1 MRTILVHISSC
12 RYTSIT
18 LPVGIT
24 EIKTN
29 TFYFCGALAEIT
41 IPENVQSI
49 GSFAFSNCS
58 NLTEVNLP
66 KQMSK
71 IEYYAFNNCNNLKK
85 INIPDGVSKIEQSTF
100 YDCYNLEE
108 VSIPS
113 SVKSIENRAFYNC
126 EKLTSIYFNGTKDA
140 WNKVKIGTENDSIES
155 IEPHVKEFDYLSYD
169 DRISISHWDSN
180 ATSAVIPE
188 EVDGLPVTEISSD
201 AFQDRSNLINIEI
214 PNTVAQIGRG
224 AFYYCSSLT
233 NIVLPNAIT
242 KIEDATFAHCTNLKS
257 VTIPNSVS
265 CISYDAFNNCKS
277 LTDVYYNGTEEEW
290 NNISISSSGN
300 DTLLNATIHYN
311 ASTPD
316 ISITGDL
323 NGDNLV
329 SVDDAV
335 LTLTIY
341 AKRAAGMDV
350 DFSEAQVAA
359 ADINGD
365 GIVDVK
371 DAVAILTYYARVSA
385 GLQPTGEE
393 VIG

>member
-1 MRTILVHISSC
+1 M
-12 RYTSIT
+12 
-18 LPVGIT
+18 
-24 EIKTN
+24 
-29 TFYFCGALAEIT
+29 
-41 IPENVQSI
+41 
-49 GSFAFSNCS
+49 
-58 NLTEVNLP
+58 EVNLP

-71 IEYYAFNNCNNLKK
+71 IEYYAFNNCKNLKR
-85 INIPDGVSKIEQSTF
+85 IDISDGVSKIEQSTF

-108 VSIPS
+108 IFIPS

-126 EKLTSIYFNGTKDA
+126 EKLTSVYFNGTKDA

-188 EVDGLPVTEISSD
+188 EVDGLPVKEISSD
-201 AFQDRSNLINIEI
+201 AFQYCSSLTNIII
-214 PNTVAQIGRG
+214 PNTVAQIGRDT
-224 AFYYCSSLT
+224 FYYCSSLT
-233 NIVLPNAIT
+233 NVILPNAIT
-242 KIEDATFAHCTNLKS
+242 EIEGATFAHCTSLKS
-257 VTIPNSVS
+257 VTIPNSVNS
-265 CISYDAFNNCKS
+265 ISYDAFYNCES

-311 ASTPD
+311 VSTSD
-316 ISITGDL
+316 TSITGDL
-323 NGDNLV
+323 TGDNLV

-341 AKRAAGMDV
+341 AKKAAGMDV
-350 DFSEAQVAA
+350 DFSEAQVAV
-359 ADINGD
+359 ADVNGD
-365 GIVDVK
+365 GAVDVK
-371 DAVAILTYYARVSA
+371 DAVAILTYYAKVSA
-385 GLQPTGEE
+385 GLQPTWEE

>member
-1 MRTILVHISSC
+1 M
-12 RYTSIT
+12 
-18 LPVGIT
+18 
-24 EIKTN
+24 
-29 TFYFCGALAEIT
+29 
-41 IPENVQSI
+41 QSI
-49 GSFAFSNCS
+49 GSRAFSNCS
-58 NLTEVNLP
+58 NLTEINLP
-66 KQMSK
+66 KRMSR
-71 IEYYAFNNCNNLKK
+71 IENYAFDNCSNLKR
-85 INIPDGVSKIEQSTF
+85 IDIPNGVSKIEQSTF
-100 YDCYNLEE
+100 CDCYNLEE

-155 IEPHVKEFDYLSYD
+155 IEPHVKEFDYLSNND
-169 DRISISHWDSN
+169 GISISHWDSN

-188 EVDGLPVTEISSD
+188 EVDGLPVKEISPR
-201 AFQDRSNLINIEI
+201 AFEYCSNLINIEI

-233 NIVLPNAIT
+233 NIFFPNAIT

-316 ISITGDL
+316 TSITGDL

-329 SVDDAV
+329 SMDDAV

-341 AKRAAGMDV
+341 AKKAAGMDV
-350 DFSEAQVAA
+350 DFSEVQVVV
-359 ADINGD
+359 ADVNDD
-365 GIVDVK
+365 GTVDVK
-371 DAVAILTYYARVSA
+371 DAIAILTYYAKVSA
-385 GLQPTGEE
+385 GLQPTWEE